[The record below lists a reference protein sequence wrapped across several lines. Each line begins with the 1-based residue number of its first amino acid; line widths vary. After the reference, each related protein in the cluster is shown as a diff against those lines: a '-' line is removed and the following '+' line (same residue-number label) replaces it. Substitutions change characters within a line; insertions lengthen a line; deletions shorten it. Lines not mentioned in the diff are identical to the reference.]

1 MANELVT
8 LDGYPLTGV
17 TRDGVWKRLGEI
29 EGWWDSPPPRRQR
42 ADRTNGDGSF
52 RTPIEYG
59 NRLITYEGRVI
70 SKNHDYLHQAA
81 GILTALGHRG
91 KTKFLVQGHGP
102 TQWAMVDPR
111 DSVKTSFE
119 TDSYLQFQIP
129 LEAID
134 PFKYGAANSFSVAL
148 GSAVNVFHRGT
159 VPAWPVVTVTGSA
172 PGGYAVS
179 LGGRLIRVTAPLVS
193 GTPHTLD
200 MRTGILRVGGSRV
213 HSAITVA
220 EYWSVKPGA
229 RQAANTAPVTTGSGT
244 VKFDFY
250 DTYI

>member
-8 LDGYPLTGV
+8 LDDYPLTGI
-17 TRDGVWKRLGEI
+17 TRDGVWKRLGSI

-59 NRLITYEGRVI
+59 NRLITYEGRII

-91 KTKFLVQGHGP
+91 NTKFLVQGHGP

-119 TDSYLQFQIP
+119 TDSYLNFQIP

-134 PFKYGAANSFSVAL
+134 PFKYGEAYAVV
-148 GSAVNVFHRGT
+148 GSASDYPSLFHRGT
-159 VPAWPVVTVTGSA
+159 VPAWPVVTVTGS
-172 PGGYAVS
+172 GTYTLNINGLVS
-179 LGGRLIRVTAPLVS
+179 VTQPLVS
-193 GTPHTLD
+193 GVAHTLD
-200 MRTGILRVGGSRV
+200 YRTGILRAGGSVVRGGL
-213 HSAITVA
+213 STANFQPINPGLPQSMWITA
-220 EYWSVKPGA
+220 
-229 RQAANTAPVTTGSGT
+229 TGSANVT
-244 VKFDFY
+244 VRY
-250 DTYI
+250 SDTYI

>member
-8 LDGYPLTGV
+8 LDGYPLTGI
-17 TRDGVWKRLGEI
+17 TRDGVWKRLGSI

-59 NRLITYEGRVI
+59 NRLITYEGRII

-91 KTKFLVQGHGP
+91 NTKFLVQGHGP

-119 TDSYLQFQIP
+119 TDSYLNFQIP

-134 PFKYGAANSFSVAL
+134 PFKYGESYTAA
-148 GSAVNVFHRGT
+148 GSSSTPASLYHRGT
-159 VPAWPVVTVTGSA
+159 VPAWPVVTVTGTSA
-172 PGGYAVS
+172 SGYTLV
-179 LGGRLIRVTAPLVS
+179 LNGRSVVVTQALVS
-193 GTPHTLD
+193 GSPHTID
-200 MRTGILRVGGSRV
+200 FRTGIFRVNGAVAGAGLA
-213 HSAITVA
+213 SANFSPINPGLPQNMTITA
-220 EYWSVKPGA
+220 GLF
-229 RQAANTAPVTTGSGT
+229 TAKYS
-244 VKFDFY
+244 
-250 DTYI
+250 DTFI